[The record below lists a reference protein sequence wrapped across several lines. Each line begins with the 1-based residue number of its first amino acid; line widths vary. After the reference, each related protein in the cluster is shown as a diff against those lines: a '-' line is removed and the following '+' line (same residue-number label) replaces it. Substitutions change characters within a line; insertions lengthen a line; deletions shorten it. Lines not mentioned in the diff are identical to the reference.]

1 MSIEQN
7 KVIVSRIWQEIFN
20 EGKLDLVDELYD
32 KGYIYHGPGGQELK
46 GLDGLKRY
54 KKELRRFF
62 PDLRFSLGNMIA
74 EGEKVALHWTMRGTY
89 APRKKQMTISGMIIS
104 RIVDG
109 KCLEDWEI
117 FDRLSIAEQGAPGIQ
132 KSLVNLI
139 IKGMKKGAT
148 FLSISS

>member
-1 MSIEQN
+1 MSTEQN
-7 KVIVSRIWQEIFN
+7 KAIVSRIWQEIFN
-20 EGKLDLVDELYD
+20 EGKLDLIDELYD
-32 KGYIYHGPGGQELK
+32 KGYIYHGPGGHELK
-46 GLDGLKRY
+46 GLEGLKRY
-54 KKELRRFF
+54 RKELSRFF

-74 EGEKVALHWTMRGTY
+74 EGEQVALHWTMRGTY
-89 APRKKQMTISGMIIS
+89 APRKKQMTLSGIIIS

-117 FDRLSIAEQGAPGIQ
+117 FDRLSLAQQGAPGIQ

-139 IKGMKKGAT
+139 IKGMKKEAT